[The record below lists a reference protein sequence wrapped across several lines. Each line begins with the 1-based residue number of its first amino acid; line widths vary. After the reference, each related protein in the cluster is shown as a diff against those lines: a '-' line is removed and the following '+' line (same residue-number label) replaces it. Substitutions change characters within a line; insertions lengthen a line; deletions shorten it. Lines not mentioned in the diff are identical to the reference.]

1 MQTVYSI
8 FSDSEINILK
18 TKGENQN
25 LEIRCGSLSCLFF
38 SHVNNIKISILPL
51 RKLFQKYTNAIILKK
66 KTFASTRADTE
77 VSSEIRKS
85 YSTTKV
91 GIKLL
96 IFQVQS
102 NREISK
108 KNTLWV

>member
-1 MQTVYSI
+1 M
-8 FSDSEINILK
+8 DSEINILK

-51 RKLFQKYTNAIILKK
+51 RKLFQKYPYAIILK
-66 KTFASTRADTE
+66 KTFASTRTDTE

>member
-1 MQTVYSI
+1 MWFFV
-8 FSDSEINILK
+8 LP
-18 TKGENQN
+18 
-25 LEIRCGSLSCLFF
+25 FF
-38 SHVNNIKISILPL
+38 SHVNNMKISILPL
-51 RKLFQKYTNAIILKK
+51 RKLFQIYPYAIILK
-66 KTFASTRADTE
+66 KTFASTRTDTE

-108 KNTLWV
+108 KNTLWI

>member
-1 MQTVYSI
+1 MWFFVLP
-8 FSDSEINILK
+8 F
-18 TKGENQN
+18 
-25 LEIRCGSLSCLFF
+25 FF
-38 SHVNNIKISILPL
+38 SCKQHKNFNFASEKIVLKISLCD
-51 RKLFQKYTNAIILKK
+51 YSEKK